1 MPEDELHGG
10 KKEVGQQQR
19 IRASRFRNEAP
30 SGVRIVFCFTMLF
43 KTRITTSFI
52 RSQSSLN
59 PPGTIGTD
67 CEPFASRAGW
77 LTFAFPQLCT
87 FRELSLQPER
97 TIGVL
102 RWISVTRSNSHSFDE
117 FTVRGKAIS

>member
-10 KKEVGQQQR
+10 KEEVGQQQR
-19 IRASRFRNEAP
+19 IRASRFRNEEP

-59 PPGTIGTD
+59 HPGTIGTD
-67 CEPFASRAGW
+67 CEPFASRA
-77 LTFAFPQLCT
+77 
-87 FRELSLQPER
+87 
-97 TIGVL
+97 
-102 RWISVTRSNSHSFDE
+102 D
-117 FTVRGKAIS
+117 